1 MMLCRRDVEPRLK
14 DVTIDLPT
22 CIACGAVQWPPRE
35 ACGVCLHGEV
45 LPRPQPATGTLIATT
60 VLHHTL
66 DDAFR
71 DQLPLRIGLAR
82 LDVGPSVLVFV
93 AAGRVATGD
102 RITLTGA
109 RRHDPADGG
118 LTAFTATTKSAC
130 NVGPART
137 RNGIPLLDLPD
148 DPVPVTMALVNRLRD
163 DLP

>member
-1 MMLCRRDVEPRLK
+1 MSDPM
-14 DVTIDLPT
+14 IDLPT
-22 CIACGAVQWPPRE
+22 CTGCCAVQWPPRE
-35 ACGVCLHGEV
+35 ACGVCLHGEIV
-45 LPRPQPATGTLIATT
+45 PRPQPATGTLIATT

-71 DQLPLRIGLAR
+71 ESLPLRIGLVR
-82 LDVGPSVLVFV
+82 LDVGPSVLVFA

-109 RRHDPADGG
+109 RKHESADSG

-130 NVGPART
+130 NVEPART

-148 DPVPVTMALVNRLRD
+148 DPAPVTMALVNRLRD